1 MSRLLRTAVQSC
13 VTSLRG
19 RSALDESIFCEY
31 VRVVGTDG
39 LDDLGQR
46 RTLPA
51 VVCQRMAAVVAA
63 HEKRL
68 AKLDVSISHVVVRDN
83 VM

>member
-1 MSRLLRTAVQSC
+1 M
-13 VTSLRG
+13 
-19 RSALDESIFCEY
+19 
-31 VRVVGTDG
+31 GTDG
-39 LDDLGQR
+39 LDELGQS